1 MTQTVHLGTQGLAVP
16 AIGLGCMGMSEFYGR
31 RDAGESLMVLDRALE
46 LGCNFWDTA
55 DMYGPF
61 VNEELLGRALEGRRE
76 RVILATKFGVRRG
89 DGGEFF
95 GTSGQPEYV
104 RESCEAS
111 LRRLETDHIDL
122 YYQHRPDPDVPVEE
136 TVGAMRDLVAEGKVR
151 FIGLSEVGPDIL
163 ERAHMVHPISALQSE
178 YSLWSREVEE
188 DILPTARRLGIGFVA
203 YSPLGRGFLAGAI
216 KRREDLAPGDWRLGN
231 PRFAADALEANLAL
245 VRRVEDLAAIKGVK
259 PAQLALAWVLAQGDD
274 VATIPGTTRAT
285 NLERN
290 LEAEAI
296 VLAPE
301 ERATLDALPHREV
314 TGARY

>member
-76 RVILATKFGVRRG
+76 RVILATKFGIRRG
-89 DGGEFF
+89 DGGEFL

-111 LRRLETDHIDL
+111 LRRLKTDHIDL

-151 FIGLSEVGPDIL
+151 FIGLSEAGPDIL
-163 ERAHMVHPISALQSE
+163 ERAHRVHPISALQTE

-274 VATIPGTTRAT
+274 VATIPGTTRAI

-290 LEAEAI
+290 LEAGAF
-296 VLAPE
+296 VLTPE
-301 ERATLDALPHREV
+301 ERAALDTLPHREV